1 MAKWPA
7 SFYTC
12 LYYSRSLGFMRSQR
26 KRKWSFFVIFNGK
39 DHRDKRSKDHRKS
52 RWEDIGKGRRKGR
65 NIALTGIGLQ
75 SSLAELRG
83 LFQMTVQVHFVT
95 SFYGNTQ
102 ILEQAAYWPVPPS
115 SPISLVRFLTQVSR
129 VRIWVETNHFK
140 TSVSCPARKIV
151 KIDQSVKL
159 AIMPT
164 TGMLTSQK

>member
-1 MAKWPA
+1 MAQRQGL
-7 SFYTC
+7 FYAC
-12 LYYSRSLGFMRSQR
+12 LHYRRSLSFMRSQR

-52 RWEDIGKGRRKGR
+52 RWEGIGKGRRKGR
-65 NIALTGIGLQ
+65 DIALTGIGSQ
-75 SSLAELRG
+75 SPLAELRG
-83 LFQMTVQVHFVT
+83 LLQMLSRST
-95 SFYGNTQ
+95 SLHPF
-102 ILEQAAYWPVPPS
+102 IAIPKIFEQAAYWPVSTS